1 MSRLFFGHVPRWL
14 APGLALCLCA
24 GAALFWLAVLQPAQL
39 RVGEARMRATRQHA
53 AQPGHQPARSRGTA
67 ALPPET
73 TFPDALGK
81 LALAAQAAGLGFDEG
96 SYQVARLAQG
106 KVVRYEITLPLQG
119 SYAQVRAF
127 LDGAVAAV
135 PALVIENVQLQ
146 RHKVDDPALDA
157 RLRLAVLMEAR
168 P

>member
-1 MSRLFFGHVPRWL
+1 MSSFSSGHVPRWL

-24 GAALFWLAVLQPAQL
+24 AAALFWWTVLQPAQARVEEARL
-39 RVGEARMRATRQHA
+39 RVTRQHT
-53 AQPGHQPARSRGTA
+53 AQPGHQPAGGRGTA
-67 ALPPET
+67 ALAPET
-73 TFPDALGK
+73 SFPDALGK
-81 LALAAQAAGLGFDEG
+81 LALAAQEAGLAFDEG

-127 LDGAVAAV
+127 LDRAAAAV

-146 RHKVDDPALDA
+146 RHKVDDAALDA
-157 RLRLAVLMEAR
+157 RVRLAILMEAR